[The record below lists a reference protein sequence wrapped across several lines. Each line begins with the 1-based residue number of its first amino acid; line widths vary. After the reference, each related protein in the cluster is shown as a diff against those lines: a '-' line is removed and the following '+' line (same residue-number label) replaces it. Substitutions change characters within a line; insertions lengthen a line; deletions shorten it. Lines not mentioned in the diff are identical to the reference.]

1 MTRLSWST
9 RLILLGGL
17 VVSIVMVILVSQ
29 LAIDLLRLPPGGTHP
44 VPTVTLLPTHTPSKP
59 PTVTPPPTTHT
70 PTPTASPTAT
80 PSATPTTTPTETL
93 TPFPPRLVHFWEGQ
107 AHWVLDIFDVGLPLG
122 ESDTVEQGSQLWSF
136 LHASG
141 QSSGI
146 IDQCGQPA
154 PFPGC
159 VTLWT
164 SQDRGQS
171 FALAAPICIIPCS
184 SCPCDSDRDHVQQQQ
199 YPRVARADDGMLYM
213 VYEWG
218 ARTMLRSSTDGVHW
232 TPAEH
237 ITATGTWPLR
247 ERSCSALER
256 IDPHPF
262 VPPLVW
268 DCLVGA
274 PPGIF
279 VDSDE
284 LYVFVDLGSNP
295 AHMGCLRGSRFEGA
309 RGLRRCE
316 TTPLFSGSSTYG
328 PTDANGPSA
337 NPYFDHRYLSSAD
350 VVREDGRYYM
360 VYEGV
365 RGPGPGDP
373 GDTQF
378 GLGFARSSG
387 TIIDMPWEKY
397 ASNPILWD
405 LPGNVG
411 LGHADLID
419 LDGTWYLFTTTSA
432 TTRGRYRLDWR

>member
-1 MTRLSWST
+1 MTRHSWST
-9 RLILLGGL
+9 CLILIGGL
-17 VVSIVMVILVSQ
+17 VISVGLVALVS
-29 LAIDLLRLPPGGTHP
+29 LIAIDLLHQAPGAP
-44 VPTVTLLPTHTPSKP
+44 QRIPTAALLPSHTPSA
-59 PTVTPPPTTHT
+59 TAT
-70 PTPTASPTAT
+70 PTPTPAPTSTATPTFTPTAT
-80 PSATPTTTPTETL
+80 ATPTLTPTI
-93 TPFPPRLVHFWEGQ
+93 TPTPPPPRLADFWEGRAQ
-107 AHWVLDIFDVGLPLG
+107 WAMDVLNVGLPLG
-122 ESDTVEQGSQLWSF
+122 ESDTVDQGGGVVWSF

-141 QSSGI
+141 RSSGI

-164 SQDRGQS
+164 SQDHGQS
-171 FALAAPICIIPCS
+171 FTLAAPICVIPCET
-184 SCPCDSDRDHVQQQQ
+184 CPCDSDRDHVQQQQ
-199 YPRVARADDGMLYM
+199 YPRVARAEDGTLYM

-218 ARTMLRSSTDGVHW
+218 ARTMLRTSTDGIIW

-247 ERSCSALER
+247 ERTCSALER
-256 IDPHPF
+256 IDPHPN
-262 VPPLVW
+262 VPALIW
-268 DCLVGA
+268 DCLIGA
-274 PPGIF
+274 PPGVF
-279 VDSDE
+279 VDGDE

-295 AHMGCLRGSRFEGA
+295 AHMGCLRGSRFLGA
-309 RGLRRCE
+309 DGLRRCDA
-316 TTPLFSGSSTYG
+316 TPLFSGASSYG
-328 PTDANGPSA
+328 PLDAVGANA

-350 VVREDGRYYM
+350 VVREDGHYYM

-397 ASNPILWD
+397 AGNPILQD

-411 LGHADLID
+411 LGHADLIN

-432 TTRGRYRLDWR
+432 STRGRYRLDWR